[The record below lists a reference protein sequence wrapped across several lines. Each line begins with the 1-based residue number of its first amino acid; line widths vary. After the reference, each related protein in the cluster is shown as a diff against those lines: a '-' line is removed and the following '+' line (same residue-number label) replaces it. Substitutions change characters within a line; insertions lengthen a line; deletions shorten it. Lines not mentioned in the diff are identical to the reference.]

1 MGKSVFILRFGLCET
16 VFVEDGEL
24 IHGAFPVVGGTTPVG
39 RDVAQCEPDELGCC
53 IVAGEMSSR
62 FDDFAQSCVYALDG
76 IGTVFT

>member
-1 MGKSVFILRFGLCET
+1 MSGLILRFGLCET

-24 IHGAFPVVGGTTPVG
+24 IHGAFPVVGGTTSVG
-39 RDVAQCEPDELGCC
+39 RDVAQCEPYQLGHR
-53 IVAGEMSSR
+53 IFAGEMPSC